1 MIDPELIRQAANLI
15 IKAQLTV
22 ALTGAGVSTPSG
34 IPDFRS
40 TNSGLWASVDPME
53 VASLNG
59 FRTNPE
65 AFYRW
70 VKPLAKTLLAAK
82 PNPAHVALARLEAL
96 GLLTVVVTQNIDML
110 HERAGSHHVLE
121 IHGHLREATCI
132 HCYRTTLAAELLRR
146 WLEEAVLPRCEVCG
160 HVMKPNVILFGEQLP
175 ALVFNEAK
183 LAVKQ
188 CDLILVAGSSLEV
201 FPAAELPLLAVERG
215 AKLIVVNR
223 EPAFLDERAAVL
235 IRADVAEALPMLA
248 DEVSHVSRPRKA

>member
-1 MIDPELIRQAANLI
+1 
-15 IKAQLTV
+15 
-22 ALTGAGVSTPSG
+22 
-34 IPDFRS
+34 
-40 TNSGLWASVDPME
+40 
-53 VASLNG
+53 
-59 FRTNPE
+59 
-65 AFYRW
+65 
-70 VKPLAKTLLAAK
+70 LAKALLEAQ
-82 PNPAHVALARLEAL
+82 PNPAHLALARLEAL
-96 GLLTVVVTQNIDML
+96 GLLTVIVTQNIDML
-110 HERAGSHHVLE
+110 HERAGSRHVLE

-132 HCYRTTLAAELLRR
+132 HCYRTASAAGLMRR

-175 ALVFNEAK
+175 VLVFNEAK

-223 EPAFLDERAAVL
+223 EPAFLDQRAAVL

-248 DEVSHVSRPRKA
+248 DEVSHVSRP